1 MGVGVCVTAPNNNNK
16 VIKVNQLED
25 KENVIDNFNYEEY
38 AVDKDFG
45 DGNNLDNNISNNN
58 DIIENKQSSERK
70 KVKNVFKDE
79 TENENSKKLEETKK
93 EEEKKMEETKKEE
106 EKKVEETKKE
116 EEKKIEETKK
126 EEEKK
131 IEEIKKDENI
141 TKEKN
146 QKNNLEVNQ
155 NEFVGKYESSNKAME
170 DEDINENYNE
180 NNEEKVPKLKAA
192 PKKLNNN
199 NKSEEEKL
207 INKNVPKI
215 PLQNIFN
222 IINEKTIIESNS
234 NDPIFFSD
242 LLKMSNFNIKEKVKY
257 YDSFCVMT
265 KIAFLIYHS
274 KENYINLK
282 KPLAEIPINYFK
294 SVALFKINKR
304 LSGYDHF
311 LNSFEK
317 NNKINEILK
326 KLYLFYFNENIEL
339 DEEKKQDEILMLMF
353 KSTNKDLIKKWYVL
367 LNYFKNANF
376 QVEEQK

>member
-45 DGNNLDNNISNNN
+45 DGNNLDNNISNN
-58 DIIENKQSSERK
+58 DIMENKQSSERK

-116 EEKKIEETKK
+116 EEKKIEE
-126 EEEKK
+126 
-131 IEEIKKDENI
+131 IKKENI

-170 DEDINENYNE
+170 EEDINENYNE

-207 INKNVPKI
+207 INKNVPKF
-215 PLQNIFN
+215 PLPNIFN

-311 LNSFEK
+311 LISFEK
-317 NNKINEILK
+317 NNKINEILGQ
-326 KLYLFYFNENIEL
+326 LDLFYFNENIEIV
-339 DEEKKQDEILMLMF
+339 EEKKQDEILMLMF